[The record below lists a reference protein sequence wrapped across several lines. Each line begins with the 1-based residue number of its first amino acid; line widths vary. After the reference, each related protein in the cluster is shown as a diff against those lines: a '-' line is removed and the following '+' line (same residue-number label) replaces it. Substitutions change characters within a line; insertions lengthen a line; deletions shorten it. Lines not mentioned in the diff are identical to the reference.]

1 MLKTQ
6 QLAYA
11 YKGAS
16 LLHFPDLNCASG
28 SHWLIL
34 GQSGSGKTTFLHL
47 LGGLLSPAQ
56 GHIVLNDTDI
66 SKLNNKELDR
76 FRGQQIGLVFQ
87 KAHFVQA
94 LTVSENLLL
103 AQKLAGVNC
112 SQQEIDNMLESLSI
126 ADKRHKKI
134 QQLSVGEQQRVAI
147 ARALVKKPS
156 LILADEPTSALDDRN
171 SAAVIE
177 LLEQQ
182 AKAVNATL
190 LIVTHDQRL
199 KDHFSNKIILE
210 PQNTIA

>member
-66 SKLNNKELDR
+66 SQLNNKELDR

-210 PQNTIA
+210 PQNAIA